1 MKTKRKLLLLLLGFL
16 CLESLQAAELKTFDQ
31 KLSYTLGVRM
41 ARLLKAEGIGELDGA
56 AFGAAVA
63 DVINGRPL
71 QLSDEEMSQ
80 VLRERAERLR
90 REKARR
96 AEQALERS
104 RKFLAE
110 NAKKPG
116 IQVLPGG
123 VQYKVLKAGQGT
135 PPTLEDRVKVHY
147 EGRTIDGRK
156 FDSSR
161 DRGQPAEFSL
171 KGVIPGFAEALTHM
185 KPGAHWKVFIPPE
198 KAYGKTGAGD
208 AIGPNEALVFDLE
221 LLQVL
226 PKGQ

>member
-1 MKTKRKLLLLLLGFL
+1 MKRYLMFLLAGVF
-16 CLESLQAAELKTFDQ
+16 CLESLQAAELETFDQ

-63 DVINGRPL
+63 DVVNGRPL
-71 QLSDEEMSQ
+71 QLSDEQMTQ

-90 REKARR
+90 QEKARR
-96 AEQALERS
+96 AGQALERS
-104 RKFLAE
+104 REFLAE
-110 NAKKPG
+110 NAKKPDVR
-116 IQVLPGG
+116 VLPGG
-123 VQYKVLKAGQGT
+123 VQYQVLKAGQGAS
-135 PPTLEDRVKVHY
+135 PTLEDRVKVHY

-185 KPGAHWKVFIPPE
+185 KPGARWKVFIPPE
-198 KAYGKTGAGD
+198 KGYGEQGAGD
-208 AIGPNEALVFDLE
+208 AIGPNEALIFDLE